1 MTFNLRISDITDYK
15 IKHIAKKENRSKN
28 KQIEYILNNY
38 INKYEE
44 ENGEI
49 EVEEKEIYWIWI

>member
-49 EVEEKEIYWIWI
+49 EIEEKEIY